1 MLFYTPHWR
10 TATKM
15 SNCHT
20 VTINYINTFLF
31 QRQPI
36 HGHYHWQDEHMP
48 AWLHHPVEKSHHLTW
63 KYHQSSKYNERVFLI
78 FISWYILCN
87 PCQVLT
93 ACTSLYSIVS
103 IGISFLDLHAEWQG
117 PNLSVHFRARCSPYL
132 LRKSWLLKSS
142 YKQRFSV
149 SLQRVQV
156 YVSATFNRSAIKT
169 PGPSP
174 VQPLRK
180 SYLFNG
186 WRG

>member
-1 MLFYTPHWR
+1 
-10 TATKM
+10 M
-15 SNCHT
+15 SRFRDWAKIFQNPCFSGYHVILYPSLKNCHKN
-20 VTINYINTFLF
+20 VKLSHSNNNINTFLF

-48 AWLHHPVEKSHHLTW
+48 AWLHHPVEKSHHSTW
-63 KYHQSSKYNERVFLI
+63 KYYQSSKYNERVFLI

-132 LRKSWLLKSS
+132 LRKSWLYLRVLISKGFQWVC
-142 YKQRFSV
+142 KECKCTCQLHLTAQR
-149 SLQRVQV
+149 
-156 YVSATFNRSAIKT
+156 
-169 PGPSP
+169 
-174 VQPLRK
+174 
-180 SYLFNG
+180 
-186 WRG
+186 